1 MFCLKLRESM
11 VCGTEKNPVP
21 ADHAFFAVA
30 LYIMNI
36 MYSFADAGE
45 GICRRRR
52 YDGQGTETSEP
63 D

>member
-36 MYSFADAGE
+36 MSGTFFIAKLPDPAVPTAGDVL
-45 GICRRRR
+45 IR
-52 YDGQGTETSEP
+52 
-63 D
+63 